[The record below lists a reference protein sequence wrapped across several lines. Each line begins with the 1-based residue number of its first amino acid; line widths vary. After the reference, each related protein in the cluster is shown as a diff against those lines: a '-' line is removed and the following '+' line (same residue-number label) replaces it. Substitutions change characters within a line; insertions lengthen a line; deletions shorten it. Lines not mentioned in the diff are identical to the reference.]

1 MGIEDGQTISIMNN
15 NSLQVVHLLD
25 LAGDAKYLKT
35 TIYGLSA
42 YGPHAVCL

>member
-1 MGIEDGQTISIMNN
+1 MEIEEGQTTLFII